1 MTVIHGHIYRGTRM
15 AVNVNVKLM
24 GVFRVFSGKDKVSLR
39 LKRPTVRVAVEKI
52 AESISSE
59 SKQLLIDPELNDPRP
74 NALILVNGKEISVLN
89 GLETVVKQGD
99 QIILIP
105 ISHGG

>member
-1 MTVIHGHIYRGTRM
+1 M

-24 GVFRVFSGKDKVSLR
+24 GVFRVFSGKDSVSLR
-39 LKRPTVRVAVEKI
+39 LEKPVVREAVVKI
-52 AESISSE
+52 AEFLSSE
-59 SKQLLIDPELNDPRP
+59 FRHMLIDPELNDPRP
-74 NALILVNGKEISVLN
+74 NALILVNGKEISVLK
-89 GLETVVKQGD
+89 GLETTVREGD

>member
-1 MTVIHGHIYRGTRM
+1 MSKRM

-24 GVFRVFSGKDKVSLR
+24 GVFRVFSGKDSVSLR
-39 LKRPTVRVAVEKI
+39 LEKPIVREAVERI
-52 AESISSE
+52 AEFLSAE
-59 SKQLLIDPELNDPRP
+59 SKRMLIDPELNDPRP
-74 NALILVNGKEISVLN
+74 NALILVNGKEISVLE
-89 GLETVVKQGD
+89 GLETKVGEDD